1 MDKET
6 LLKSLAGTLDANPE
20 TRKGSEKQLRY
31 FEEQQGFTA
40 YLLDLIADSNISL
53 GVQTSAAIFFKN
65 RVAHF
70 WVVPDS
76 KPATAR
82 YIQAQ
87 EKNVIKQ
94 KLVEVLSQKYKNTQ
108 LRVQLSTAISSI
120 LNAEKWDDLTNI
132 IPKLISDTS
141 NIDHVFTGLICL
153 FEYTKNYRYSHEG
166 NRNIVLEEVAE
177 TIFPL
182 LESLTE
188 SLMNNDSNVSDEML
202 YLVFKIFKYT
212 TYSTLPTYLANPS
225 KLGTWC
231 NLHIMLINKPLPDTV
246 ARLEPSERASAP
258 RVKAVK
264 WCFGNL
270 HRLLFRHGGG
280 VSTPKKDSEFATTF
294 LNNFVPEILNV
305 YWQIIEKWSSKS
317 LWLSEASLY
326 HLIAFLEMVIETP
339 DFPLIEEKLDAIIR
353 HILLPTLNANKDT
366 IELYEDDPEE
376 YIRKFFELSRDNTTS
391 DTASINFLFRLS
403 STKFSKTGA
412 TILNII
418 NEIFQKRS
426 GDKENLEYACQTEG
440 ALRILATI
448 SLKLNK
454 DSSPVKGQVDQLL
467 QSFVLPELSQ
477 SVIARYPWL
486 TARAC
491 DTIAMFSHKFSDQ
504 KILQDIFQAIVF
516 CFQQQ
521 DHFPIQLTAV
531 DALKTL
537 VEEDVVAAQVADQ
550 APQLMG
556 VLLDMS
562 KNFES
567 DILNTVMDVFV
578 EKFAANLEPYANE
591 LSIRL
596 VEQFLKLAHEILE
609 QSTSSGNIN
618 VDKEYSAA
626 GILNTLTSLVVSM
639 SASPHV
645 SSNLELILKDMIKFI
660 LENSMASFLSE
671 VMEMLESILLSTNQ
685 MSPTMW
691 ELYQTVIS
699 CFDTYAE
706 DFFDTFQP
714 FLEGVVLY
722 AFADESITVDNAN
735 VQSLFNVCFR
745 MLTGDMVDPV
755 FAHQA
760 FELIEFSILTLH
772 KRFIP
777 FLPQFLPEIFKI
789 YQSLEAQEAFDGYM
803 LHYLS
808 VLKIFFACFCVEA
821 TGTLE
826 IMKQH
831 EITKS
836 FFSMWVKYSDDFRS
850 VYGCKLQ
857 ILAALSILLDA
868 PLDLLPTEDLVGE
881 AVDLLFSNLETLP
894 HAIKARQDIIDKE
907 SGARGTSKDFN
918 GGDDDDDEDEDYYAE
933 DLEADEAELEALKQT
948 PLDNINSF
956 QIFAEKITQI
966 QEQDLS
972 RYQAV
977 FGNLDAS
984 QKEIANRIVQIS
996 QRRI

>member
-1 MDKET
+1 
-6 LLKSLAGTLDANPE
+6 
-20 TRKGSEKQLRY
+20 
-31 FEEQQGFTA
+31 
-40 YLLDLIADSNISL
+40 
-53 GVQTSAAIFFKN
+53 
-65 RVAHF
+65 
-70 WVVPDS
+70 
-76 KPATAR
+76 
-82 YIQAQ
+82 
-87 EKNVIKQ
+87 
-94 KLVEVLSQKYKNTQ
+94 
-108 LRVQLSTAISSI
+108 
-120 LNAEKWDDLTNI
+120 
-132 IPKLISDTS
+132 
-141 NIDHVFTGLICL
+141 
-153 FEYTKNYRYSHEG
+153 
-166 NRNIVLEEVAE
+166 
-177 TIFPL
+177 
-182 LESLTE
+182 
-188 SLMNNDSNVSDEML
+188 
-202 YLVFKIFKYT
+202 
-212 TYSTLPTYLANPS
+212 
-225 KLGTWC
+225 
-231 NLHIMLINKPLPDTV
+231 
-246 ARLEPSERASAP
+246 
-258 RVKAVK
+258 
-264 WCFGNL
+264 
-270 HRLLFRHGGG
+270 
-280 VSTPKKDSEFATTF
+280 
-294 LNNFVPEILNV
+294 
-305 YWQIIEKWSSKS
+305 
-317 LWLSEASLY
+317 
-326 HLIAFLEMVIETP
+326 
-339 DFPLIEEKLDAIIR
+339 
-353 HILLPTLNANKDT
+353 
-366 IELYEDDPEE
+366 
-376 YIRKFFELSRDNTTS
+376 
-391 DTASINFLFRLS
+391 
-403 STKFSKTGA
+403 
-412 TILNII
+412 
-418 NEIFQKRS
+418 
-426 GDKENLEYACQTEG
+426 
-440 ALRILATI
+440 
-448 SLKLNK
+448 
-454 DSSPVKGQVDQLL
+454 
-467 QSFVLPELSQ
+467 
-477 SVIARYPWL
+477 
-486 TARAC
+486 
-491 DTIAMFSHKFSDQ
+491 
-504 KILQDIFQAIVF
+504 
-516 CFQQQ
+516 
-521 DHFPIQLTAV
+521 
-531 DALKTL
+531 
-537 VEEDVVAAQVADQ
+537 
-550 APQLMG
+550 
-556 VLLDMS
+556 
-562 KNFES
+562 
-567 DILNTVMDVFV
+567 
-578 EKFAANLEPYANE
+578 
-591 LSIRL
+591 
-596 VEQFLKLAHEILE
+596 
-609 QSTSSGNIN
+609 
-618 VDKEYSAA
+618 
-626 GILNTLTSLVVSM
+626 M

-660 LENSMASFLSE
+660 LENSMALFLSE

>member
-70 WVVPDS
+70 WVVPDL

-454 DSSPVKGQVDQLL
+454 DLSPVKGQVDQLL

-491 DTIAMFSHKFSDQ
+491 DTIAMFLHKFLDQ

-609 QSTSSGNIN
+609 QSTLSGNIN

-660 LENSMASFLSE
+660 LENSMALFLSE